1 MKTCV
6 HTHRVIPAEIFFDWY
21 GKGRSGA
28 NGRSGEKRRAARSYV
43 CLHGV
48 CFQCVRAGCEAVVAA
63 ASTHAAGLL
72 KMAAPPDFHV
82 WNNNCWLRPRK
93 KSS

>member
-1 MKTCV
+1 MKTRI
-6 HTHRVIPAEIFFDWY
+6 HARVNRPRYFSTGTVKRA
-21 GKGRSGA
+21 GQTAR
-28 NGRSGEKRRAARSYV
+28 EKERRARSYV

-48 CFQCVRAGCEAVVAA
+48 CFQCVWAGCEAVVAA

-72 KMAAPPDFHV
+72 KMAASSDFHV
-82 WNNNCWLRPRK
+82 WNNNRWLRPRK